1 MDSEEYTTDDGKRKR
16 EDEQPK
22 EAFKKSKKILRTP
35 SKRNESTSES
45 EEQESELKKYLKDIL
60 TETKEIK
67 TEQREYREEIKERR
81 KENQNL
87 HKEIN
92 ELKTKMEKMDWIESK
107 MEKLERENKRNNII
121 IKGLKMTSSNE
132 EEIVKKT
139 ENIMKYLNVETKI
152 RKAVKI
158 NETMCMVELENFQQK
173 MQAIKNKYKLSSIKD
188 EIYITSNLTEKE
200 REIRKQIKE
209 SKMQHFKP
217 LHVAR
222 NLQELNQNIKKN
234 FSWEKFPRPKDAAK
248 KLYQESQTDP
258 LDEERTY
265 ILLSRFLGIYNYL
278 LETSE
283 DKGLIELLLG
293 KEANKSSTQLDSVK
307 SNLLKR
313 YEAEAKKAK
322 EVTMI
327 VAPVEKVQ
335 QHISV
340 FGNRENPF
348 ISCMELQNALKKFNL
363 LIMDV
368 RDETEF
374 KESHIKDVKCINIP
388 EHLIQSGLSAHTLG
402 KTLPKESLEQ
412 WEKRDSFDVI
422 VLMDWHTNTTS
433 YTASKLDKLRNILL
447 EWDIDRTYNES
458 PVVLNNGYGEFLDVY
473 PTLCS
478 SSNIRYLKANA
489 ELDELLNLDSI
500 EYPSEGSSKHPPDV
514 RFNDEVSPSEE
525 TESKSSQLLKHIEQL
540 NNIQNKINNEYNIS
554 VLEDLK
560 RTEKAMADA
569 LAKFVSE
576 VKDETETESSE
587 STAPVIEDP
596 TPALLQLSVS
606 DSTKSQDELQ
616 QLLDQVRQ
624 VKKPTIKPESEAPN
638 KPFINRAT
646 KPKKGDPT
654 SILPFQSKA
663 VGVQGLTGLTN
674 IKNTCYLNTIM
685 QCLRHIPEIYEFYFT
700 KKSGGDFRQP
710 CAILAETGNL
720 VCALWSDRS
729 SVIRP
734 TEFYNK
740 LTILAPTYKEGHH
753 EDCMEFFIQL
763 FTFLSEDCAYEVNAR
778 NSCSDADRAWHTQHF
793 GKQSYFIETFYYQIR
808 LVQNCACGFRNTKYE
823 IENVFYLTI
832 PNHNFSLEDCMKT
845 YLRDVERFI
854 CKKCRNIKSVNK
866 SICRYPSVLVIAL
879 KRHIVDYIANS
890 IPIFKKN
897 ESRCNFPVDTFYV
910 DRVPYYLKAVAMHSG
925 TPEAGHYTAAC
936 LNPYTKGWYL
946 FNDESVTPFDIRDKS
961 VGVKSYAFFYSKTN

>member
-1 MDSEEYTTDDGKRKR
+1 
-16 EDEQPK
+16 
-22 EAFKKSKKILRTP
+22 
-35 SKRNESTSES
+35 
-45 EEQESELKKYLKDIL
+45 
-60 TETKEIK
+60 
-67 TEQREYREEIKERR
+67 
-81 KENQNL
+81 
-87 HKEIN
+87 
-92 ELKTKMEKMDWIESK
+92 
-107 MEKLERENKRNNII
+107 
-121 IKGLKMTSSNE
+121 
-132 EEIVKKT
+132 
-139 ENIMKYLNVETKI
+139 
-152 RKAVKI
+152 
-158 NETMCMVELENFQQK
+158 
-173 MQAIKNKYKLSSIKD
+173 
-188 EIYITSNLTEKE
+188 
-200 REIRKQIKE
+200 
-209 SKMQHFKP
+209 
-217 LHVAR
+217 
-222 NLQELNQNIKKN
+222 
-234 FSWEKFPRPKDAAK
+234 
-248 KLYQESQTDP
+248 
-258 LDEERTY
+258 
-265 ILLSRFLGIYNYL
+265 
-278 LETSE
+278 
-283 DKGLIELLLG
+283 
-293 KEANKSSTQLDSVK
+293 
-307 SNLLKR
+307 
-313 YEAEAKKAK
+313 
-322 EVTMI
+322 MI

-388 EHLIQSGLSAHTLG
+388 EHLIQSG

-489 ELDELLNLDSI
+489 ELDELLNLD
-500 EYPSEGSSKHPPDV
+500 
-514 RFNDEVSPSEE
+514 N
-525 TESKSSQLLKHIEQL
+525 
-540 NNIQNKINNEYNIS
+540 
-554 VLEDLK
+554 LK

-587 STAPVIEDP
+587 STASVIEDP

-663 VGVQGLTGLTN
+663 IGVQGLTGLTN